1 MRHIDTNA
9 NVGPS
14 LYSDYEFDP
23 TLEALD
29 ERLAAADIDGA
40 VIAPL
45 KPPSFD
51 FDRANNRLAERLAD
65 RDEYFGIGRVDPR
78 VADAAEHARR
88 AIEEY
93 DLHGLKL
100 HPWEESFPITGPIVE
115 PVLDVAAKLEVPVW
129 IHAGYPN
136 VSRALSVRRVVEAY
150 PTIDFVL
157 THASQLDISG
167 GSVGD
172 VALLARET
180 ENTYFELSGVYR
192 HDVIR
197 DLVADVGPER
207 VLFGSNA
214 PLFDP
219 RLEKVRVT
227 KADLSEEAK
236 RIILGAA
243 VLKLLD

>member
-1 MRHIDTNA
+1 MTHVDANA

-29 ERLAAADIDGA
+29 ERLAEATVDGA
-40 VIAPL
+40 VVAPL

-51 FDRANNRLAERLAD
+51 FDRANERLAERLAD
-65 RDEYFGIGRVDPR
+65 RDQYYGIGRVDPR
-78 VADAAEHARR
+78 VEDAAEHARR
-88 AIEEY
+88 ALEEY

-100 HPWEESFPITGPIVE
+100 HPWEETFPITDPMVE
-115 PVLDVAAKLEVPVW
+115 PVLDVAAEFEAPVW
-129 IHAGYPN
+129 VHAGYPN

-150 PTIDFVL
+150 PTVPFVL
-157 THASQLDISG
+157 IHAAQLDISG

-172 VALLARET
+172 VTLLARET
-180 ENTYFELSGVYR
+180 ENTHFELSGTYR

-197 DLVADVGPER
+197 NLVEDVGPER

-219 RLEKVRVT
+219 RLEKARVT
-227 KADLSEEAK
+227 KADLPEDAK
-236 RIILGAA
+236 EIVLGEA
-243 VLKLLD
+243 VLHLLD